1 MSTPVVEKIALYL
14 LTVIDGI
21 TVANGYN
28 YDLHAIRPKVL
39 VLDQDLLKDCNVI
52 LTQGTAGEPEL
63 VRGSGDPGD
72 EWIHQWQQPF
82 GLHALVFSLA
92 SDTVGIETKL
102 NQIRSDIEKE
112 FGVANL
118 VTSDV
123 AILPGETVK
132 KRANGKADSIDLA
145 SSERKEAEGFTL
157 MVTGVTVEYSVKA
170 NDPYTVR

>member
-1 MSTPVVEKIALYL
+1 MSTPVIEKIALYL
-14 LTVIDGI
+14 LTVIDSI

-39 VLDQDLLKDCNVI
+39 VLDQDLLKDKNVI

-63 VRGSGDPGD
+63 VKGSGDPGD

-102 NQIRSDIEKE
+102 NQIRSDIEKAI
-112 FGVANL
+112 GVADL
-118 VTSDV
+118 VQD
-123 AILPGETVK
+123 ADE
-132 KRANGKADSIDLA
+132 KRANGQADSIELKLSQRD
-145 SSERKEAEGFTL
+145 EYEQGFTG
-157 MVTGVTVEYSVKA
+157 MVTGVIVGYCVKA